1 MAFKVLVAE
10 DDSDIR
16 FALDL
21 LLSMEGYSVITA
33 EDGEKAFQL
42 AKFED
47 PDLIITD
54 ISMPKL
60 TGVELTRRIRHDRT
74 LAGKKVLAISAYGEK
89 PRQEILD
96 AGANCFIAKPID
108 IDRLL
113 PKIALLTGNT
123 TNH

>member
-1 MAFKVLVAE
+1 MAIKVLVAE
-10 DDSDIR
+10 DDKDIR

-33 EDGEKAFQL
+33 EDGEAAFKL
-42 AKFED
+42 AQSED

-60 TGVELTRRIRHDRT
+60 TGVELTRRIRHDHI
-74 LAGKKVLAISAYGEK
+74 LFDKKVVAISAYGDK

-108 IDRLL
+108 IDNLL
-113 PKIALLTGNT
+113 PKLASLAGNG